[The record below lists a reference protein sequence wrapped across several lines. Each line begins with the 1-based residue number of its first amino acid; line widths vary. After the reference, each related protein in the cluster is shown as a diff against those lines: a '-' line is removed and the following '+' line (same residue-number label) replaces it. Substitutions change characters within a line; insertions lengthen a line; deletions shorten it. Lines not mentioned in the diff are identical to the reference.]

1 MMSLRRS
8 SLFVSGL
15 MALGLVLSSCA
26 APGPTAA
33 GSEAFNDPL
42 EDTNRAIFDINQS
55 IDRTVLLPAAKT
67 YRTVIIPP
75 MRQAFHDFMQNLNA
89 PVVFAND
96 LLQGQFGLA
105 ANTLGRVLINT
116 SMGMG
121 GMFDF
126 ATQFGIPYHANDL
139 GITMATWGIGEG
151 PYLVLP
157 VLGPSNP
164 RDLVGQIG
172 DGFADPGDQVA
183 SAYHRIWASMARALV
198 SGIDERSRNIE
209 NLADIE
215 RTSLDYYATI
225 RSLYRQRRA
234 AQIRHEEENLPN
246 PAPVQGNLG
255 PSPTISYSVAT
266 APPLHQ
272 VSAK

>member
-1 MMSLRRS
+1 MSLRRS

-26 APGPTAA
+26 APDPTAA
-33 GSEAFNDPL
+33 GAEAFNDPL

-75 MRQAFHDFMQNLNA
+75 MRQAFRDFMQNLNA

-126 ATQFGIPYHANDL
+126 ATQFGIPYHGNDL
-139 GITMATWGIGEG
+139 GRPDRDRDVADDRHTAVPRGDVLRSQGRHG
-151 PYLVLP
+151 PRLRP
-157 VLGPSNP
+157 
-164 RDLVGQIG
+164 
-172 DGFADPGDQVA
+172 
-183 SAYHRIWASMARALV
+183 
-198 SGIDERSRNIE
+198 
-209 NLADIE
+209 
-215 RTSLDYYATI
+215 
-225 RSLYRQRRA
+225 RRA
-234 AQIRHEEENLPN
+234 IR
-246 PAPVQGNLG
+246 QGKRRQSL
-255 PSPTISYSVAT
+255 A
-266 APPLHQ
+266 A
-272 VSAK
+272 A